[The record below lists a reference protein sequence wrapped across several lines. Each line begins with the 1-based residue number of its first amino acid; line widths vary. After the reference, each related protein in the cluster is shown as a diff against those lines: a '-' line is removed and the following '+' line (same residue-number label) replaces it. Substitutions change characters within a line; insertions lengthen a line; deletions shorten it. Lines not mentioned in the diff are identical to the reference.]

1 MHEKKLQIPANSQHP
16 SLGSSKRNNETAKN
30 RDNTAVVLRFDKD
43 RRERTTRLQ
52 TDSDAD

>member
-30 RDNTAVVLRFDKD
+30 RNNTAVVLRFDKD